1 MQFSQ
6 QLILALNIIASVL
19 FTFQL
24 HGKPKYLVQ
33 QYIFFDL
40 VAFDGN
46 FLILCPKRTKIYLV
60 FHNFHEQKSEPFIA
74 RATK

>member
-1 MQFSQ
+1 M
-6 QLILALNIIASVL
+6 
-19 FTFQL
+19 
-24 HGKPKYLVQ
+24 

-46 FLILCPKRTKIYLV
+46 FFVLCLKRTKIYLA
-60 FHNFHEQKSEPFIA
+60 FHNFHEQKSEPSIA